1 MENAHKNHT
10 VAARLSLHK
19 HLAIMRIRT
28 IQNIVDTHHLGQPFF
43 PPRFPSINPHGS
55 RYRESVRTVAV
66 DAMLIGKLVDELLDC
81 YRDLRRYLTRE
92 LRNPEDAADI
102 AQSSFLRVYSHAL
115 DAPTQIHSPRAWMF
129 RTAKHLCIDRAR
141 HQQIIDAWANERV
154 ALLADAIAPSAETIV
169 HHRQL
174 AARVLA
180 VLEALPPR
188 RRDVFVLSRVYGY
201 SREDIARELHI
212 TEAAVAKHV
221 VRASVDCAQ
230 ALARLAADLHEDT
243 TSNTSPCPFQAA
255 RL

>member
-1 MENAHKNHT
+1 
-10 VAARLSLHK
+10 
-19 HLAIMRIRT
+19 
-28 IQNIVDTHHLGQPFF
+28 
-43 PPRFPSINPHGS
+43 
-55 RYRESVRTVAV
+55 
-66 DAMLIGKLVDELLDC
+66 MLIGKLVDELLDC

-115 DAPTQIHSPRAWMF
+115 DSPTQVQSPRAWMF

-141 HQQIIDAWANERV
+141 HQQLVDAWAGERV

-169 HHRQL
+169 HQRQL

-180 VLEALPPR
+180 VLEALAPR

-201 SREDIARELHI
+201 SREEIAGELRI

-230 ALARLAADLHEDT
+230 ALARLAADMHVDTASVGLASDTYSDGPASGGPIPGSPGSSSPTSANQNPNRHTALH
-243 TSNTSPCPFQAA
+243 SVA
-255 RL
+255 RARHAG